1 MKTISRYWKNVKKV
15 FSLEKDCLQFVF
27 ICDRMYS
34 RNQRRGIV
42 KQLSELVEQMVSER
56 PVSWEQMPDISLYMD
71 QIVSYMSRQLIDF
84 SLGEKLTPAMINN
97 YIKDGLLPRAEGKRY
112 NREHVAYLTAICILK
127 QIVSVRD
134 TKVLLD
140 EVLSSRDIQGFYGS
154 LREEVDKALSD
165 VTSEL
170 NVNMSR
176 EEMTE
181 AALHLAV
188 SAYSRQ
194 LICKRLVSIL
204 GGKTD

>member
-1 MKTISRYWKNVKKV
+1 M
-15 FSLEKDCLQFVF
+15 
-27 ICDRMYS
+27 
-34 RNQRRGIV
+34 

-154 LREEVDKALSD
+154 LREEVDKALND